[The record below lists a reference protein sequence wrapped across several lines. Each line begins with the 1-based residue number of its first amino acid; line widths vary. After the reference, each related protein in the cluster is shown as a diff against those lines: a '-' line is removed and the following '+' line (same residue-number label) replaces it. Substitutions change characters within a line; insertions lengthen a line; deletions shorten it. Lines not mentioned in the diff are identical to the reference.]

1 MSVALASVPAE
12 VEAVEDAAVRR
23 CRDRYEARNLLW
35 RISKLG
41 RRVDEQGRNIAGPL
55 QQCGRHTR
63 GQVSVRVGVDS
74 DGERQPSLTGLMHC
88 SSVWAC
94 PVCSARINDHRSK
107 VLAEALHRWDSQ
119 GGKVCMVTLTVRHD
133 RHHSLASVWEAV
145 SAAWTAATSGGTWV
159 DAQDQFGAVPVT
171 RWKTKQRDYVKYKVP
186 VEGYAIPWWRVFEV
200 THGVNGWHV
209 HVHAL
214 LLVGGDFTDT
224 DAASLGSIMW
234 KRWDGA
240 AQRAG
245 LPAGQMLTDDGRPL
259 GLDARV
265 VKGDPSHVLGYYF
278 SKAVYE
284 LTGSRFKTG
293 KVRGEHRAPFG
304 ILADLVRDGQ
314 AGKQLLTPAQ
324 RRRLLALW
332 YEWEETSRGH
342 LQMGRSRGLLELL
355 GMTDWK
361 PAGSALGADAT
372 DDAIVDSDELRT
384 SPVTWVYDVP
394 DDIWRTVC
402 RRGLDYHLWAA
413 FRHSDWAGL
422 QFLRSLGASWSGD
435 VPDGAHPGR
444 WRGQVEPGPDD
455 WVRRLA
461 ARDRGPGREGSLP
474 AEGEPTYIEGA
485 VILEFRCV
493 PVLPAGVCCVW
504 RGRDGEY
511 CGELAAGPAV
521 FCADHQPPGA
531 QPR

>member
-1 MSVALASVPAE
+1 
-12 VEAVEDAAVRR
+12 
-23 CRDRYEARNLLW
+23 
-35 RISKLG
+35 
-41 RRVDEQGRNIAGPL
+41 
-55 QQCGRHTR
+55 
-63 GQVSVRVGVDS
+63 
-74 DGERQPSLTGLMHC
+74 
-88 SSVWAC
+88 
-94 PVCSARINDHRSK
+94 
-107 VLAEALHRWDSQ
+107 
-119 GGKVCMVTLTVRHD
+119 
-133 RHHSLASVWEAV
+133 
-145 SAAWTAATSGGTWV
+145 
-159 DAQDQFGAVPVT
+159 
-171 RWKTKQRDYVKYKVP
+171 
-186 VEGYAIPWWRVFEV
+186 
-200 THGVNGWHV
+200 
-209 HVHAL
+209 
-214 LLVGGDFTDT
+214 
-224 DAASLGSIMW
+224 
-234 KRWDGA
+234 
-240 AQRAG
+240 
-245 LPAGQMLTDDGRPL
+245 MLTDDGGPL

-265 VKGDPSHVLGYYF
+265 VKGDPSHVLGDYF

-293 KVRGEHRAPFG
+293 KVRGEHRSPFG
-304 ILADLVRDGQ
+304 ILADLVRDRQ
-314 AGKQLLTPAQ
+314 AGKKLLTPAQ

-372 DDAIVDSDELRT
+372 DEAIVDSDELRT
-384 SPVTWVYDVP
+384 SPATWVYDVP

-402 RRGLDYHLWAA
+402 RHGLDYHLLAA

-422 QFLRSLGASWSGD
+422 EFLRSLGASWSGD

-474 AEGEPTYIEGA
+474 AEGEPTYIEGG

-493 PVLPAGVCCVW
+493 PALPAGVCCVW

-511 CGELAAGPAV
+511 CGELAIGPAV
-521 FCADHQPPGA
+521 FCADHQP
-531 QPR
+531 